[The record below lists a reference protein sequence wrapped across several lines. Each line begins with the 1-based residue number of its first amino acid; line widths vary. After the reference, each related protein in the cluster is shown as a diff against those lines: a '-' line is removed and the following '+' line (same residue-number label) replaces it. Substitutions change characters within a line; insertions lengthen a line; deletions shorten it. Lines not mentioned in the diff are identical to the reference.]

1 MTSVLLAYI
10 LTVGIFLILPS
21 PIDLVI
27 MDGAHRHGFKGAFF
41 SVMATNAASLI
52 WIAAAGLMLAGIG
65 QINDQ
70 ALNWLTA
77 AGGAYLVYYGISL
90 WREAKQTH
98 ILDNNNA
105 NTTPKS
111 LKKIMLHAF
120 GVGLSSPKD
129 IIFFMTFFPP
139 FIGQLNIGLINGLLL
154 LTLIWCIMDYLIL
167 IAYGM
172 GLAKWLTPARET
184 VVYRLSGITFITIGL
199 YAVFHTLKAT

>member
-27 MDGAHRHGFKGAFF
+27 MDGAHRYGFKGAFF
-41 SVMATNAASLI
+41 SVMATNAASLV

-65 QINDQ
+65 HINDD

-77 AGGAYLVYYGISL
+77 AGGVYLAYYGVGL
-90 WREAKQTH
+90 WRDAKQNH
-98 ILDNNNA
+98 MPE
-105 NTTPKS
+105 NTSRIAPKS
-111 LKKIMLHAF
+111 LKKIMIHAF

-139 FIGQLNIGLINGLLL
+139 FIGQLNLGLIQSLLV
-154 LTLIWCIMDYLIL
+154 LTLLWCIMDYVIL

-172 GLAKWLTPARET
+172 GLAKWLTPAREKL
-184 VVYRLSGITFITIGL
+184 VYRLSGMIFIAIGI
-199 YAVFHTLKAT
+199 YAVFYGTQAT

>member
-27 MDGAHRHGFKGAFF
+27 MDGAHRYSFKGAFF
-41 SVMATNAASLI
+41 TVMATNAASLV

-65 QINDQ
+65 HVSDS
-70 ALNWLTA
+70 ALDWLTA
-77 AGGAYLVYYGISL
+77 AGGVYLAYYGIGL
-90 WREAKQTH
+90 WRDAKQSHTPTA
-98 ILDNNNA
+98 NPNA
-105 NTTPKS
+105 APKS
-111 LKKIMLHAF
+111 LKKIMIHAF

-139 FIGQLNIGLINGLLL
+139 FISQLNIGLMPAIII
-154 LTLIWCIMDYLIL
+154 LTLLWCLMDYVIL

-184 VVYRLSGITFITIGL
+184 VVYRLSGIIFIAIGL
-199 YAVFHTLKAT
+199 YAAFHGLKAT